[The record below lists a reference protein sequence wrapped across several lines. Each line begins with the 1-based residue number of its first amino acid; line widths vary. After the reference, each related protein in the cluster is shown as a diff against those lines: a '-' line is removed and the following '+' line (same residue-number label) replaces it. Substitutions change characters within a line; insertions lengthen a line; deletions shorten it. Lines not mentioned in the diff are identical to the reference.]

1 LARRSAAW
9 PDAEPDPTTLD
20 AFVARMDDDLDTPGA
35 MAVVFDAVTRA
46 NAAADAGD
54 EEAAARLAAAVF
66 SAARAVGLEVRA
78 DDDVPDLVAAQVTAL
93 DAARAEKDYDTAD
106 AIRAALQSEG
116 WVVETTASGT
126 TVRRA

>member
-1 LARRSAAW
+1 
-9 PDAEPDPTTLD
+9 
-20 AFVARMDDDLDTPGA
+20 
-35 MAVVFDAVTRA
+35 VVFDAVTRA

-54 EEAAARLAAAVF
+54 DEAAARLAAAVF
-66 SAARAVGLEVRA
+66 SAARAVGLEVRG
-78 DDDVPDLVAAQVTAL
+78 DDDVPDLVAAQVAAL
-93 DAARAEKDYDTAD
+93 DAARVERDYATAD